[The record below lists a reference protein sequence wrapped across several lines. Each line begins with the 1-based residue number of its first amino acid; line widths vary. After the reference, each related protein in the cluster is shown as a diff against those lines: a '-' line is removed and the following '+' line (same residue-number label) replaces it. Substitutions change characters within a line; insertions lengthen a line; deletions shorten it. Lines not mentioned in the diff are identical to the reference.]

1 MCPLPLTPPSHLPPH
16 AAPLGCHR
24 APALSSLS
32 RRANSHWLSVLPT
45 VMYMFQMLLSQI
57 IPALQDRIL
66 IIGVHDQIS
75 IQKIIIEKWKTNIK
89 NVNGDIKMA
98 KS

>member
-1 MCPLPLTPPSHLPPH
+1 
-16 AAPLGCHR
+16 
-24 APALSSLS
+24 
-32 RRANSHWLSVLPT
+32 
-45 VMYMFQMLLSQI
+45 MFQMLLSQI